1 MLTPKVSFLPMKHLN
16 HRNETIFLRNETIC
30 LNYFLYI
37 CGMKGHSVCQG
48 GRLCM
53 SGGRLRMLGE
63 RLRMRGRKALHDGGI
78 SDDSEIGI
86 IASLWLGKNELTNRI
101 VNIKIINKYKTSNF
115 SFSCCSTQLHSLYQ
129 RRQYQPGLPG
139 RYSYQAQR

>member
-1 MLTPKVSFLPMKHLN
+1 MLTSKVSFLPMKHLN

-37 CGMKGHSVCQG
+37 CGMKGHSVCRG

-63 RLRMRGRKALHDGGI
+63 RLQM
-78 SDDSEIGI
+78 
-86 IASLWLGKNELTNRI
+86 LGERLCMTVEFPMTARW
-101 VNIKIINKYKTSNF
+101 
-115 SFSCCSTQLHSLYQ
+115 
-129 RRQYQPGLPG
+129 GLPHPSG
-139 RYSYQAQR
+139 WGKMN

>member
-37 CGMKGHSVCQG
+37 CGMKGHSVCRG

-53 SGGRLRMLGE
+53 SGGRLRMQGE
-63 RLRMRGRKALHDGGI
+63 RLRM
-78 SDDSEIGI
+78 
-86 IASLWLGKNELTNRI
+86 LGERLCMTVEFLMTAR
-101 VNIKIINKYKTSNF
+101 
-115 SFSCCSTQLHSLYQ
+115 
-129 RRQYQPGLPG
+129 
-139 RYSYQAQR
+139 